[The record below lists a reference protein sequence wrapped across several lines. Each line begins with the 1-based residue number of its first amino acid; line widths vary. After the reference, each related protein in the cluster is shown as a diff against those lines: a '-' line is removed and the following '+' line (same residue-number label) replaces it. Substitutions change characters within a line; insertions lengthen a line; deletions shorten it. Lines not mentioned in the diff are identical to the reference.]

1 MSYWRDVL
9 LPVDGQIRKIMRELE
24 RMIWN
29 SLLLVGTPVL
39 SSQTVRLSRHY
50 WAVRPP

>member
-9 LPVDGQIRKIMRELE
+9 LPVDGRIRIVMRELE
-24 RMIWN
+24 RMMWN
-29 SLLLVGTPVL
+29 SLPLVGTPVL
-39 SSQTVRLSRHY
+39 SSRIVRSSRHY